1 MNSLLFTVLMLFL
14 PSVAKGRDVFQEEVK
29 PLLQSHCFRCH
40 GQKKQK
46 GDLRLDTLDPNIV
59 QGTSAERWHD
69 VLNNINLGEMP
80 PEDESQLSP
89 DERRKLVGW
98 LTEELQKA
106 AKARRGTGQ
115 QVVMRRLNRTE
126 YQYTMM
132 DLLGLEMDYSGG
144 FPSDDRSSEGFKN
157 NGASLSMTALQIEN
171 YIKIA
176 RQAFRFVLVEG
187 EQEKKSVTVVDRNK
201 GPIRGPNSRRFTGNS
216 SERLGRVNFWH
227 GSFKDLPRTGK
238 FSIRVKAYTDRK
250 PGQPAPILFAQYGY
264 FVSGLTLNI
273 MGDAGEVTIT
283 SGNPEY
289 YEISGR
295 PEFFPLPEAHV
306 PSAKLNGIITL
317 QNAIDDGKPLTQ
329 AVNKVIEEKDKK
341 GKIRKR
347 KVKVFPEDPDFPR
360 IIIESVEFVRNDYP
374 SWPPS
379 LHRRIVQDGEELS
392 DPKAVEELLNRFLR
406 RAWRRPVNGEEIKK
420 WMTHYQ
426 KMLQQGDSPIL
437 ALKETLSATLAS
449 SNFLYLTE
457 PFEFDKS
464 RKLNAHELASRL
476 SYFLWSS
483 MPDEELSELADSGRL
498 LEPSVLRKEFDRML
512 ADSKADR
519 FAEQF
524 SMQWLDLEGVDRV
537 AINPQYYKGF
547 DNSLKPDMVGETQA
561 FFREIL
567 RSNTSALQFI
577 DAEFTMLNASLA
589 KHYGLEGPKSQRFER
604 VSLEGTS
611 RPGGVLGHASTLLAG
626 SDGADSHPIKRA
638 VWIRERLLHDPPN
651 PPPPD
656 VPGVEKSVPNFEKLS
671 IREQLAIHRK
681 KEACADCHR
690 GIDPWGIA
698 LEEYDAIG
706 LFREKTARRKKRVS
720 AKTVLPGSHEISG
733 LIDLQKHLLNGR
745 RDQFAKAL
753 VSKLLTYALGRS
765 LSLEDELLIEKL
777 SGDFAINDY
786 RLPSLMKNIVTSR
799 PFLSR

>member
-1 MNSLLFTVLMLFL
+1 MRLFLFAALMLFL
-14 PSVAKGRDVFQEEVK
+14 SSAVKGRDVFQEEVK

-106 AKARRGTGQ
+106 ARARRGTGE

-144 FPSDDRSSEGFKN
+144 FPSDGRSSEGFKN

-347 KVKVFPEDPDFPR
+347 KVKVFPEDTDFPR

-392 DPKAVEELLNRFLR
+392 DPKAVEKLLSRFLR

-420 WMTHYQ
+420 WMAHYQ

-720 AKTVLPGSHEISG
+720 AETVLPGSHEISG
-733 LIDLQKHLLNGR
+733 LIDLQKHLFNGR

-777 SGDFAINDY
+777 SGDFATNDY